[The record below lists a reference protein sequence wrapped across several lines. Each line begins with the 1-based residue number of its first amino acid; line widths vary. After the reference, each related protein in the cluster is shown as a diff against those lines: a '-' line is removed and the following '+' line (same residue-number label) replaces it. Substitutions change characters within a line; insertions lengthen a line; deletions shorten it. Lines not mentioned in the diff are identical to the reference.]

1 MLQQQHMA
9 ISITYEIILSLQE
22 MFGDKGKLPLSTM
35 DNKGTPIEIIWFVWL
50 HYLIGGDLWS

>member
-1 MLQQQHMA
+1 MA

-35 DNKGTPIEIIWFVWL
+35 DNKETPIEII
-50 HYLIGGDLWS
+50 

>member
-1 MLQQQHMA
+1 MA

-35 DNKGTPIEIIWFVWL
+35 DNKETPIEIIWFVWL
-50 HYLIGGDLWS
+50 HYLTGGDLWS

>member
-22 MFGDKGKLPLSTM
+22 MFGDKGKLARQA
-35 DNKGTPIEIIWFVWL
+35 TPKY
-50 HYLIGGDLWS
+50 HG